1 MGPFSSVP
9 LISEPEETS
18 GESFDLMRHLRL
30 NKPQHVTKGMYLEP
44 VTEELEVSSVGS
56 GTIRTRISRKLSNE
70 EGTII
75 VREESLEQ
83 PNQDS
88 ELVLNVPSVIV
99 SEKTSFDSNEPTDT
113 NYTENN
119 REEAVIIANLN
130 VEESKSIPAREGTL
144 LYYATSSS
152 SSVEAVNLSH
162 HSTDSDK
169 LASITSDYSDMD
181 ELPGNAVVDF
191 DPGVTVVSPRVAVPW
206 HLKVAN
212 IAVQDSF
219 ELEEIGNE
227 DFNEKESSSFVD
239 EESGYNSKASDKRLT
254 RENSGES
261 SGFEEMFP
269 DKDATSS
276 NSCSLV
282 LNAKEFSTIEYTF
295 VSQVRPLKALLDPEM
310 ICRAV
315 EEKSPRATFVQ
326 RRTKSLTKQRPVDE
340 DSFGSWISSSSSP
353 LLKYVAG
360 SLGSSVGQNYAST
373 SLELVQKGSGVP
385 SRSTEEL
392 VDPARKSKVEGCDGR
407 VDENCNRKSKF
418 DLEQRP
424 LSAVSSAFDK
434 DVDTLDKDNNVAAE
448 SKENENSNH
457 AKSKSSFEND
467 PHIGIGQSEVG
478 LFVLGTPDEGSGSF
492 VKDNKVSPE
501 SFQNQKHF
509 NGELCAISKN
519 EPDIAM
525 RQTTISPV
533 VSGTSEADDTWEEQD
548 DKVPANSFGM
558 GDQVNGKCF
567 SNVPI
572 KTDTA
577 MNKSKVGPIIRNNV
591 TGGYQRNISD
601 SSLITEELVSPQS
614 LRELADDGYFHAKLL
629 QTNSD
634 IENEAE
640 TCVSVAACGNLSTS
654 SLVDNEDVSACVE
667 QQQRKESRKALKKVD
682 SECQKVSLR

>member
-18 GESFDLMRHLRL
+18 EESFDLMRHLRL

-119 REEAVIIANLN
+119 REEVVIIANLN

-152 SSVEAVNLSH
+152 SSVDAVNSSH
-162 HSTDSDK
+162 HNTDSDK

-191 DPGVTVVSPRVAVPW
+191 DPGVTDVSPHVAVPW

-269 DKDATSS
+269 DKDAASS
-276 NSCSLV
+276 NSCSPV
-282 LNAKEFSTIEYTF
+282 LNAKEFSTIECTF

-340 DSFGSWISSSSSP
+340 DSFGSWVSSSSSP

-373 SLELVQKGSGVP
+373 LVQKGSGVP

-392 VDPARKSKVEGCDGR
+392 VDPARKSKVEGCDGK
-407 VDENCNRKSKF
+407 VDETCNRKSKF

-434 DVDTLDKDNNVAAE
+434 DGDTLDKDNNVAAE
-448 SKENENSNH
+448 SKENENTNH

-533 VSGTSEADDTWEEQD
+533 VSGTSEVDDTWEEQD

-558 GDQVNGKCF
+558 GDQVNVECF

-591 TGGYQRNISD
+591 TGGCQRNISD

-640 TCVSVAACGNLSTS
+640 TCVSVASCGNLSTS

>member
-18 GESFDLMRHLRL
+18 EESFDLMRHLRL

-119 REEAVIIANLN
+119 REEVVIIANLN

-152 SSVEAVNLSH
+152 SSVDAVNSSH
-162 HSTDSDK
+162 HNTDSDK

-191 DPGVTVVSPRVAVPW
+191 DPGVTDVSPHVAVPW

-269 DKDATSS
+269 DKDAASS
-276 NSCSLV
+276 NSCSPV
-282 LNAKEFSTIEYTF
+282 LNAKEFSTIECTF

-340 DSFGSWISSSSSP
+340 DSFGSWVSSSSSP

-373 SLELVQKGSGVP
+373 LVQKGSGVP

-392 VDPARKSKVEGCDGR
+392 VDPARKSKVEGCDGK
-407 VDENCNRKSKF
+407 VDETCNRKF

-434 DVDTLDKDNNVAAE
+434 DGDTLDKDNNVAAE
-448 SKENENSNH
+448 SKENENTNH

-533 VSGTSEADDTWEEQD
+533 VSGTSEVDDTWEEQD

-558 GDQVNGKCF
+558 GDQVNVECF

-591 TGGYQRNISD
+591 TGGCQRNISD

-640 TCVSVAACGNLSTS
+640 TCVSVASCGNLSTS

>member
-18 GESFDLMRHLRL
+18 EESFDLMRHLRL

-119 REEAVIIANLN
+119 REEVVIIANLN

-152 SSVEAVNLSH
+152 SSVDAVNSSH
-162 HSTDSDK
+162 RNTDSDK

-191 DPGVTVVSPRVAVPW
+191 DPGVTDVSPHVAVPW

-269 DKDATSS
+269 DKDAASS
-276 NSCSLV
+276 NSCSPV
-282 LNAKEFSTIEYTF
+282 LNAKEFSTIECTF

-340 DSFGSWISSSSSP
+340 DSFGSWVSSSSSP

-373 SLELVQKGSGVP
+373 LVQKGSGVP

-392 VDPARKSKVEGCDGR
+392 VDPARKSKVEGCDGK
-407 VDENCNRKSKF
+407 VDETCNRKSKF

-434 DVDTLDKDNNVAAE
+434 DGDTLDKDNNVAAE
-448 SKENENSNH
+448 SKENENTNH

-533 VSGTSEADDTWEEQD
+533 VSGTSEVDDTWEEQD

-558 GDQVNGKCF
+558 GDQVNVQCF

-591 TGGYQRNISD
+591 TGGCQRNISD

-640 TCVSVAACGNLSTS
+640 TCVSVASCGNLSTS

>member
-18 GESFDLMRHLRL
+18 EESFDLMRHLRL

-119 REEAVIIANLN
+119 REEVVIIANLN

-152 SSVEAVNLSH
+152 SSVDAVNSSH
-162 HSTDSDK
+162 HNTDSDK

-191 DPGVTVVSPRVAVPW
+191 DPGVTDVSPHVAVPW

-269 DKDATSS
+269 DKDAASS
-276 NSCSLV
+276 NSCSPV
-282 LNAKEFSTIEYTF
+282 LNAKEFSTIQCTF

-340 DSFGSWISSSSSP
+340 DSFGSWVSSSSSP

-373 SLELVQKGSGVP
+373 LVQKGSGVP

-392 VDPARKSKVEGCDGR
+392 VDPARKSKVEGCDGK
-407 VDENCNRKSKF
+407 VDETCNRKSKF

-434 DVDTLDKDNNVAAE
+434 DGDTLDKDNNVAAE
-448 SKENENSNH
+448 SKENENTNH

-533 VSGTSEADDTWEEQD
+533 VSGTSEVDDTWEEQD

-558 GDQVNGKCF
+558 GDQVNVECF

-591 TGGYQRNISD
+591 TGGCQRNISD

-640 TCVSVAACGNLSTS
+640 TCVSVASCGNLSTS

>member
-18 GESFDLMRHLRL
+18 EESFDLMRHLRL

-119 REEAVIIANLN
+119 REEVVIIANLN

-152 SSVEAVNLSH
+152 SSVDAVNSSH
-162 HSTDSDK
+162 HNTDSDK

-191 DPGVTVVSPRVAVPW
+191 DPGVTDVSPHVAVPW

-269 DKDATSS
+269 DKDAASS
-276 NSCSLV
+276 NSCSPV
-282 LNAKEFSTIEYTF
+282 LNAKEFSTIECTF

-340 DSFGSWISSSSSP
+340 DSFGSWVSSSSSP

-373 SLELVQKGSGVP
+373 LVQKGSGVP

-392 VDPARKSKVEGCDGR
+392 VDPARKSKVEGCDGK
-407 VDENCNRKSKF
+407 VDETCNRTSKF

-434 DVDTLDKDNNVAAE
+434 DGDTLDKDNNVAAE
-448 SKENENSNH
+448 SKENENTNH

-533 VSGTSEADDTWEEQD
+533 VSGTSEVDDTWEEQD

-558 GDQVNGKCF
+558 GDQVNVECF

-591 TGGYQRNISD
+591 TGGCQRNISD

-640 TCVSVAACGNLSTS
+640 TCVSVASCGNLSTS

>member
-1 MGPFSSVP
+1 M
-9 LISEPEETS
+9 
-18 GESFDLMRHLRL
+18 
-30 NKPQHVTKGMYLEP
+30 
-44 VTEELEVSSVGS
+44 
-56 GTIRTRISRKLSNE
+56 
-70 EGTII
+70 
-75 VREESLEQ
+75 
-83 PNQDS
+83 
-88 ELVLNVPSVIV
+88 
-99 SEKTSFDSNEPTDT
+99 
-113 NYTENN
+113 
-119 REEAVIIANLN
+119 
-130 VEESKSIPAREGTL
+130 
-144 LYYATSSS
+144 
-152 SSVEAVNLSH
+152 
-162 HSTDSDK
+162 
-169 LASITSDYSDMD
+169 
-181 ELPGNAVVDF
+181 
-191 DPGVTVVSPRVAVPW
+191 
-206 HLKVAN
+206 
-212 IAVQDSF
+212 
-219 ELEEIGNE
+219 
-227 DFNEKESSSFVD
+227 
-239 EESGYNSKASDKRLT
+239 
-254 RENSGES
+254 
-261 SGFEEMFP
+261 
-269 DKDATSS
+269 
-276 NSCSLV
+276 
-282 LNAKEFSTIEYTF
+282 
-295 VSQVRPLKALLDPEM
+295 
-310 ICRAV
+310 
-315 EEKSPRATFVQ
+315 
-326 RRTKSLTKQRPVDE
+326 
-340 DSFGSWISSSSSP
+340 
-353 LLKYVAG
+353 
-360 SLGSSVGQNYAST
+360 
-373 SLELVQKGSGVP
+373 
-385 SRSTEEL
+385 
-392 VDPARKSKVEGCDGR
+392 DPARKSKVEGCDGR

-448 SKENENSNH
+448 SKENENTNH

-478 LFVLGTPDEGSGSF
+478 LFVLGTLDEGSGSF

-558 GDQVNGKCF
+558 GDQVNVECF

-577 MNKSKVGPIIRNNV
+577 MNKSKVDPIIRNNV
-591 TGGYQRNISD
+591 TSGCQRNISD

-629 QTNSD
+629 QANSD